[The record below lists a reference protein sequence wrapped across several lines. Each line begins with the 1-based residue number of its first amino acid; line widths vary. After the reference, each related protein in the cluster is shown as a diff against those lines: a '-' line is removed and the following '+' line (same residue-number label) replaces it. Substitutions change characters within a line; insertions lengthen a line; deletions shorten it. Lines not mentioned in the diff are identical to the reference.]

1 MKNILVVALLFVF
14 LGSSSSAFACSAWDL
29 KCWKDKWRAPT
40 QADTGKVVIERGAPG
55 KAIEKGA
62 QDTGKVV
69 IERGGLD
76 TGKAIEKGAQ
86 DTGKVV
92 IERGGLDTGKAIEK
106 GASLTP
112 VREYLR
118 AKDIPP
124 PEAGAY
130 GIVIF
135 HSRPTPASKAKLT
148 MVCNSFVAFFPR
160 SETSDVPI
168 SDLMI
173 TIWPLD
179 NPDAAEAKADDC
191 DFVLSH
197 YDLNAS
203 ESAINDALKQHASF
217 DGEGPFLI
225 GWSPSNTRG
234 IPDKLVLEVDMSGDN
249 TQEMIDNKF
258 AWWKNKIV
266 EDPSLWRNGWSE
278 NVRLAIKEFSERYGD
293 EMIKAFKLVKG
304 TE

>member
-1 MKNILVVALLFVF
+1 
-14 LGSSSSAFACSAWDL
+14 
-29 KCWKDKWRAPT
+29 
-40 QADTGKVVIERGAPG
+40 
-55 KAIEKGA
+55 
-62 QDTGKVV
+62 
-69 IERGGLD
+69 
-76 TGKAIEKGAQ
+76 
-86 DTGKVV
+86 
-92 IERGGLDTGKAIEK
+92 
-106 GASLTP
+106 

-249 TQEMIDNKF
+249 NQEMIDNKF